1 MRTEAEYSESYGP
14 ESPFFPPEA
23 MTTILIACGAALAGM
38 ALVAIVFL
46 VGRRSGGTG
55 EDRVAAMAAQLDERM
70 EAMVRDLSEA
80 LERAQ
85 AESRRS
91 RVLGELGGTIDLDEV
106 LTRTLD
112 AMGSLPGVDAAVVS
126 VAAGEDEPLVASL
139 GLGPGRGLAPGD
151 PAATVS
157 TPPDGSAPRSIAIAY
172 EYGAGGEAGGQEP
185 IRAALAV
192 PLSYEGEAIG
202 YLAAYS
208 RTGAA
213 VFGETAAAEL
223 EELALRA
230 GPAIDNARRFREA
243 RQLADLD
250 ALTGLH
256 NRRYFHETLARE
268 VARAHRYSRTLALVV
283 FDLDDF
289 KAINDRIGHLAGDA
303 VLAEA
308 SDRVREVVRSADV
321 ACRVGGDEFAVILP
335 ESSIT
340 DADQLCKRLEYA
352 VSAKP
357 VGQAGRLHL
366 SAGVTEL
373 LPEDD
378 AVSFFERA
386 DEALYRAKGAGKG
399 TVVAVDSATSFPREA
414 PGTATNS

>member
-1 MRTEAEYSESYGP
+1 
-14 ESPFFPPEA
+14 
-23 MTTILIACGAALAGM
+23 MTTILIACGAALAAM
-38 ALVAIVFL
+38 ALAATVFL
-46 VGRRSGGTG
+46 LGRRSGGAG
-55 EDRVAAMAAQLDERM
+55 EDRLAALAAQLDERM
-70 EAMVRDLSEA
+70 EGMVRDLSGA

-85 AESRRS
+85 EENRRS

-112 AMGSLPGVDAAVVS
+112 ATGALPGVDAAVVS
-126 VAAGEDEPLVASL
+126 VAVEGDEPLVASL
-139 GLGPGRGLAPGD
+139 GLGLGEPPV
-151 PAATVS
+151 TVS
-157 TPPDGSAPRSIAIAY
+157 GPPDGATPRSIAIAY
-172 EYGAGGEAGGQEP
+172 EYGPEAEAGEVSP
-185 IRAALAV
+185 IRASLAV
-192 PLSYEGEAIG
+192 PLTYEGERLG

-208 RTGAA
+208 RSGAAAFGETGAA
-213 VFGETAAAEL
+213 EL
-223 EELALRA
+223 QELAYRA

-308 SDRVREVVRSADV
+308 SDRVRDVVRSADV
-321 ACRVGGDEFAVILP
+321 ACRVGGDEFAVIMP

-340 DADQLCKRLEYA
+340 DADQLYKRLEDA

-366 SAGVTEL
+366 SAGVTDL
-373 LPEDD
+373 RPEDD

-386 DEALYRAKGAGKG
+386 DEALYQAKGAGKG
-399 TVVAVDSATSFPREA
+399 TVVAVDSATPLSLRRQA